1 MAEENQKSNDELTV
15 LCRNDASRKETGK
28 WYLSLSFFLIWRFEV
43 IVIITYYIPIGDI
56 SYFLVFTNVCL

>member
-1 MAEENQKSNDELTV
+1 MTQVEKKLVNDI
-15 LCRNDASRKETGK
+15 S
-28 WYLSLSFFLIWRFEV
+28 LSLFFLIWRFEV